1 MGDQLF
7 AQEKTER
14 GLPRSDIN
22 EATGASY
29 QKILCIESVSVVVA
43 ELHPR
48 AKRARGRSSIAK
60 EMW

>member
-14 GLPRSDIN
+14 GLPRSVIN

-43 ELHPR
+43 FIIMWKDLC
-48 AKRARGRSSIAK
+48 AVFGRQK
-60 EMW
+60 LLFP